1 MEEGMGRGP
10 DVAVGLLAHT
20 GRAGDRLLAMA
31 GAGSAA
37 TPYSRHETGERRG
50 LTGGLQQQ
58 P

>member
-1 MEEGMGRGP
+1 MGRGP

-37 TPYSRHETGERRG
+37 TPYNRHEIGERRG